1 MKYVHG
7 LGLWYFQLRSR
18 SCSKMEQ
25 FLPALKIEMNSSST
39 PPDPFSCQF
48 APSPAKAT
56 EQDSCQLPGQI
67 SLTTSTAISDFF
79 FKQVCRSV
87 KRLIKPVGDDSVSS
101 AHGLF
106 TYGAHLTHL
115 NDVLIHTVFDSSS
128 KKIIGVFIIVH
139 RTTRSF

>member
-1 MKYVHG
+1 
-7 LGLWYFQLRSR
+7 
-18 SCSKMEQ
+18 MEQ

-79 FKQVCRSV
+79 SNKYADLWKDWLSLLGMIAFQVLMAFLHMV
-87 KRLIKPVGDDSVSS
+87 
-101 AHGLF
+101 
-106 TYGAHLTHL
+106 
-115 NDVLIHTVFDSSS
+115 HT
-128 KKIIGVFIIVH
+128 
-139 RTTRSF
+139 